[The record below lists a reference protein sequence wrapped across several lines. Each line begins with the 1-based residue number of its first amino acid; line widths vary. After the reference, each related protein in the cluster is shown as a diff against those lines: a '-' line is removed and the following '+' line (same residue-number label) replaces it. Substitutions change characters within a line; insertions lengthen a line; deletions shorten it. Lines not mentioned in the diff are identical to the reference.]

1 MAGRVIASAIDDN
14 YVLPLLLM
22 AHSAIK
28 NSSDDFKFMVGYSKS
43 SLSGANRQFLSDVL
57 VKLGMDFEL
66 KEIIIDVE
74 SVYEDYLTEITYA
87 RLYFADS
94 LESSFL
100 WVDADIVLKD
110 GWDEIFQIGSRKL
123 DSYVL
128 VGSRDPITQNR
139 TELSETNN
147 AALKIAG
154 SDYINA
160 GFIYVDVL
168 AWRKLGFNQNWKS
181 LQSRYVSLGFQYQ
194 DQCVLNHL
202 LFGHIMIVGNQ
213 FNQLVKEGVEIY
225 SESPKVLHF
234 SGGDKPW
241 NHTFFNLMFKSSR
254 TMRTYQKSFI
264 YNALSFH
271 FSIFLKSPRV
281 AYNSWRRL
289 RDLNQDLTIVKMCK
303 ILLKK
308 VFDFKITAKR

>member
-28 NSSDDFKFMVGYSKS
+28 NSSDNFKFVVGYSKS
-43 SLSGANRQFLSDVL
+43 SLSETNRQFLSDVL
-57 VKLGMDFEL
+57 HKLGMDFEF

-100 WVDADIVLKD
+100 WVDADIVLRD
-110 GWDEIFQIGSRKL
+110 GWDEMFQIGSRKS

-139 TELSETNN
+139 KELSETNN

-154 SDYINA
+154 NDYINT

-168 AWRKLGFNQNWKS
+168 AWRKFGFNQNWKN
-181 LQSRYVSLGFQYQ
+181 LQSRYKSLGFQFQ

-202 LFGHIMIVGNQ
+202 LFGHILLVGNQ
-213 FNQLVKEGVEIY
+213 FNQLVKEGVEIH
-225 SESPKVLHF
+225 SELPKVLHF

-241 NHTFFNLMFKSSR
+241 NHTFFNLIFMSST
-254 TMRTYQKSFI
+254 TMRTYQKAFI
-264 YNALSFH
+264 YNVLSFH
-271 FSIFLKSPRV
+271 LFIFLKSPRV

-289 RDLNQDLTIVKMCK
+289 RDLNQDLTIIKLCK
-303 ILLKK
+303 VLLKK
-308 VFDFKITAKR
+308 GFDFIIRSKR